1 MREKT
6 ILLISIMV
14 LLFIMGI
21 PFGASLISTSLNV
34 YGEQTNITVDT
45 VFPTVNFSTGSDAN
59 GSFLP
64 VPRIKINISSTE
76 LNPDRLNVSL
86 KNGTN
91 LAASFNISYN
101 TTPNWNNFNFT
112 GLADDQY
119 NVSAVLTDLAG
130 NRNST
135 LTNLTI
141 TVDTTA
147 ATISLISPSHNAFE
161 NPTFTLSYF
170 VNDTSGISSCS
181 IESEVLGTINNGTA
195 LNISNNNANNQ
206 YNESTVKAGSQVVWR
221 VDCTDSAGNTASSET
236 RAFTIS
242 QTLPSGTGDG
252 GGGVISIGEPSPVP
266 CKAGQQTYYV
276 NSTRYCVTCNG
287 KIEAS
292 KNNPYNVT
300 CVQTTQQKAVAAA
313 AKQISQMTNNQKV
326 FTAIVAATFILL
338 FSNRIVKWKG
348 KVKKKNV

>member
-101 TTPNWNNFNFT
+101 TTPNWNNFNF
-112 GLADDQY
+112 
-119 NVSAVLTDLAG
+119 SASFLGDHL
-130 NRNST
+130 
-135 LTNLTI
+135 
-141 TVDTTA
+141 
-147 ATISLISPSHNAFE
+147 PW
-161 NPTFTLSYF
+161 
-170 VNDTSGISSCS
+170 ND
-181 IESEVLGTINNGTA
+181 V
-195 LNISNNNANNQ
+195 
-206 YNESTVKAGSQVVWR
+206 
-221 VDCTDSAGNTASSET
+221 
-236 RAFTIS
+236 
-242 QTLPSGTGDG
+242 
-252 GGGVISIGEPSPVP
+252 
-266 CKAGQQTYYV
+266 
-276 NSTRYCVTCNG
+276 
-287 KIEAS
+287 
-292 KNNPYNVT
+292 
-300 CVQTTQQKAVAAA
+300 
-313 AKQISQMTNNQKV
+313 
-326 FTAIVAATFILL
+326 
-338 FSNRIVKWKG
+338 
-348 KVKKKNV
+348 